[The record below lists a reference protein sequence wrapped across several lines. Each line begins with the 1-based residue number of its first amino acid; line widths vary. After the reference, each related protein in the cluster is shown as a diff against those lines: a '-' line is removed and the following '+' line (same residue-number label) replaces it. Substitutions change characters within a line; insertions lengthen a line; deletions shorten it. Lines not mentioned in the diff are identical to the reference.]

1 VTVRTFGSRRL
12 ASPHRTRR
20 IHSGACV
27 CGSERDAGARDRG
40 GRIISRA
47 RALIAPLLLALPLAL
62 LFARSSLLH
71 GASGEKIVLLSEAGR
86 RELTSTARGGAEL
99 VPIAQVVSGLGVTFA
114 PDPRGLSVTLSAQ
127 GREVVLYDRK
137 SLASVGGDLRLLSA
151 PVVGEE
157 GRWLVPVDSLPR
169 LLQPLLGKRVEWRPA
184 TRVLLVGDVAPPRIE
199 VTTVVS
205 GDSVR
210 VVLES
215 SEAVPFRVN
224 QEEKRVT
231 VSIARDVVEVR
242 HAGERLTGGIVESV
256 QFLGGKD
263 NVFAIGLGRRFLQL
277 KSTEQQGPPARLVLE
292 FQAQPL
298 PTAGLPSAPAPG
310 MPAAPTPPPRA
321 AEATGLRTVVID
333 PGHGGEE
340 VGAKGPGGTLEKD
353 ITLSI
358 ARKLRTSLANSLGL
372 QTFLTRDRDHEV
384 PLEDRAAF
392 ANNYKADLFISIHA
406 NASRS
411 HGARGSEVYFLS
423 YQASDEESRRVAL
436 MEGEA
441 QAGTPAGSDLALILW
456 DMAQAEHLEESSAL
470 ASRIQEEL
478 AQVTGS
484 EGRGVKQAPFRVL
497 VGAAMPAVL
506 VEVAFISNS
515 DEERLLASEA
525 YQSKIVSALVRG
537 VGRYQQQRAQRPG
550 SVSSGTVSSPG
561 RN

>member
-1 VTVRTFGSRRL
+1 
-12 ASPHRTRR
+12 
-20 IHSGACV
+20 
-27 CGSERDAGARDRG
+27 
-40 GRIISRA
+40 
-47 RALIAPLLLALPLAL
+47 
-62 LFARSSLLH
+62 
-71 GASGEKIVLLSEAGR
+71 
-86 RELTSTARGGAEL
+86 
-99 VPIAQVVSGLGVTFA
+99 
-114 PDPRGLSVTLSAQ
+114 
-127 GREVVLYDRK
+127 VLYDRK

-169 LLQPLLGKRVEWRPA
+169 LLQPLLGKRIEWRPA
-184 TRVLLVGDVAPPRIE
+184 TRVLVVGEVSAPRID

-215 SEAVPFRVN
+215 TESVPFRVS

-231 VSIARDVVEVR
+231 VAVARDLVEVR
-242 HAGERLTGGIVESV
+242 HTGERLTGGIVDSV

-263 NVFAIGLGRRFLQL
+263 NLFAIGLGRRFLQL
-277 KSTEQQGPPARLVLE
+277 KSTEEQGPPARLVLE

-298 PTAGLPSAPAPG
+298 PTAALPSPPSAAAP
-310 MPAAPTPPPRA
+310 PAAAPRA
-321 AEATGLRTVVID
+321 AETSGLRTVVID

-340 VGAKGPGGTLEKD
+340 VGAKGPSGTLEKD
-353 ITLSI
+353 VTLSI

-372 QTFLTRDRDHEV
+372 QTFLTRDKDQEV
-384 PLEDRAAF
+384 GLDDRTAF

-411 HGARGSEVYFLS
+411 HGAKGSEVYFLS
-423 YQASDEESRRVAL
+423 YQSTDEESRRVAL
-436 MEGEA
+436 TEGEA
-441 QAGTPAGSDLALILW
+441 QAGAPAGSDLALILW

-515 DEERLLASEA
+515 DEEKLLTSEA

-537 VGRYQQQRAQRPG
+537 VGRYQQQRAQRAG
-550 SVSSGTVSSPG
+550 AVSSSGTVSIPG

>member
-1 VTVRTFGSRRL
+1 MPDWTGPDRSAFKTRLGAIGPRKILTVRAFGGGDIIRS
-12 ASPHRTRR
+12 
-20 IHSGACV
+20 
-27 CGSERDAGARDRG
+27 ARV
-40 GRIISRA
+40 
-47 RALIAPLLLALPLAL
+47 LIATLSLALPLAL
-62 LFARSSLLH
+62 LAVLPPPL
-71 GASGEKIVLLSEAGR
+71 GASGEKLVLLSEGGR
-86 RELTSTARGGAEL
+86 RELSSTVRGTAEL
-99 VPIAQVVSGLGVTFA
+99 VPIAQVVSGMGVTLA
-114 PDPRGLSVTLSAQ
+114 PDPRGLSLTLTAQ

-184 TRVLLVGDVAPPRIE
+184 TRVLVVGDVAPPRIE
-199 VTTVVS
+199 VTTVVA

-215 SEAVPFRVN
+215 SESVPFRVH

-231 VSIARDVVEVR
+231 VSIVRDLVEVR

-256 QFLGGKD
+256 QFLGGRE

-277 KSTEQQGPPARLVLE
+277 KSTEEQGPPARLVLE

-298 PTAGLPSAPAPG
+298 PTAALPSPPPAAFPVPQVQ
-310 MPAAPTPPPRA
+310 PAAPRTEGPA
-321 AEATGLRTVVID
+321 GLRTVVID

-358 ARKLRTSLANSLGL
+358 ARKLRTSLANNLGL
-372 QTFLTRDRDHEV
+372 QTFLTRERDQEV
-384 PLEDRAAF
+384 PLEDRASV

-411 HGARGSEVYFLS
+411 HGAKGSEVYFLS

-478 AQVTGS
+478 AQATGS
-484 EGRGVKQAPFRVL
+484 TSRGVKQAPFRVL

-515 DEERLLASEA
+515 DEEKLLASEA
-525 YQSKIVSALVRG
+525 YQGKIVSALVRG
-537 VGRYQQQRAQRPG
+537 VGRYQQQRAQRG
-550 SVSSGTVSSPG
+550 GAVTSGTVSSPG